1 MPVKTIKRGPKFRV
15 IESLTG
21 KIAKNSKGTPLDGG
35 GHSTKD
41 KAIKQ
46 VQAVNISE
54 RRRKGA

>member
-1 MPVKTIKRGPKFRV
+1 MPVKTIKIGPKFRV
-15 IESLTG
+15 VESSTG
-21 KIAKNSKGTPLDGG
+21 RIAKNKKGTAIDGG

-41 KAIKQ
+41 RAVKQ